1 MKKLCGE
8 KKFFE
13 FFPSFQNS
21 KIEQYNKYDQF
32 DIV

>member
-1 MKKLCGE
+1 MKKLCGG
-8 KKFFE
+8 KKSFE
-13 FFPSFQNS
+13 FSFQNS